1 MDMTGGAAFQMFGRY
16 DILTKCVF
24 LVVLKGTDDFINLG
38 VEVGVILKC
47 FLRKFIVWMWNG
59 LR

>member
-1 MDMTGGAAFQMFGRY
+1 MFGRY